1 MKISVWNL
9 MRPNASTIERNK
21 LFLKTLQDI
30 DPDIVVL
37 TETNSVIN
45 LGDNYYS
52 VSTLPL
58 PDVIKD
64 VKFKQGENRVTIF
77 SKTPF
82 VKNIPTAD
90 AYASVCA
97 ETLTALG
104 PIIIYGT
111 IIGYLGGKKEP
122 FKDDLEKQFLD
133 ISSLAKY
140 GNLCFAGDLNVAFSG
155 SAYPSR
161 LIVNDV
167 SKRFDDLDLKIVTKD
182 CKDSAIHAVI
192 SNLFINRFNY
202 SKEELFFDKKITDH
216 RLVTIT
222 MTPKDDNLV

>member
-9 MRPNASTIERNK
+9 MRPNANTIKRNK
-21 LFLKTLQDI
+21 LFIKTLQEI

-37 TETNSVIN
+37 TETNTVID

-58 PDVIKD
+58 PKVIDD

-82 VKNIPTAD
+82 IKNIPTAD
-90 AYASVCA
+90 AYTSVCA

-111 IIGYLGGKKEP
+111 IIGYLGGNKEP
-122 FKDDLEKQFLD
+122 FKEDLEKQTLD
-133 ISSLAKY
+133 ITGLTKH

-155 SAYPSR
+155 YPYPSPT
-161 LIVNDV
+161 IIDDV
-167 SKRFDDLDLKIVTKD
+167 SKRFEDLDLKIVTKD

-192 SNLFINRFNY
+192 SNSFLNPLNY

-222 MTPKDDNLV
+222 MTPTDDYLG

>member
-1 MKISVWNL
+1 M
-9 MRPNASTIERNK
+9 
-21 LFLKTLQDI
+21 
-30 DPDIVVL
+30 

-58 PDVIKD
+58 PEVIKD

-77 SKTPF
+77 SKTAF
-82 VKNIPTAD
+82 IKNIPTAD
-90 AYASVCA
+90 AYTSVCA

-111 IIGYLGGKKEP
+111 IIGYLGGNRKP
-122 FKDDLEKQFLD
+122 FEEDLEKQTLD
-133 ISSLAKY
+133 ISDLVKH

-155 SAYPSR
+155 SAYPSKP
-161 LIVNDV
+161 IVDDV

-192 SNLFINRFNY
+192 SHSFLNRFNY
-202 SKEELFFDKKITDH
+202 RKEELFFDKKITAH